1 MTLIYPHFT
10 DEETETLLEITNI
23 ISPYFFQMIHTTSL
37 SQIYKANKNLS
48 LQIWR
53 KSYNLQQDG
62 GVYINYSLTLKYKV
76 QNSTS
81 TFQ

>member
-48 LQIWR
+48 LQI
-53 KSYNLQQDG
+53 
-62 GVYINYSLTLKYKV
+62 
-76 QNSTS
+76 
-81 TFQ
+81 